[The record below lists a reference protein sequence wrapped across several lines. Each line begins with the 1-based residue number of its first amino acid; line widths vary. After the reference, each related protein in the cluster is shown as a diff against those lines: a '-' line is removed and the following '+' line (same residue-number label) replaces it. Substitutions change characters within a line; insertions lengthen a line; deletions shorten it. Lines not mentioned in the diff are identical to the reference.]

1 MFKIKVRI
9 LNEQSVHRQISN
21 SNSARSSVWAVL
33 STARAYKFAICTR
46 GRGGRGNVLNLITVN
61 TLALLKRR
69 CSVCNRLH
77 ERIILRNEKVS
88 WEKKKKKEK
97 SSWNEIYFFTRLYF
111 HEKISFMY
119 LIYNSRLTFY
129 YFIIEKNLISLKPDT
144 ENIIPCIHIYIYIR
158 RMGIKFSTI
167 F

>member
-21 SNSARSSVWAVL
+21 SNSARSSGWAVV
-33 STARAYKFAICTR
+33 STARAYKFAICTG
-46 GRGGRGNVLNLITVN
+46 GRGGRGGNVLNLITVN

-88 WEKKKKKEK
+88 
-97 SSWNEIYFFTRLYF
+97 
-111 HEKISFMY
+111 
-119 LIYNSRLTFY
+119 
-129 YFIIEKNLISLKPDT
+129 
-144 ENIIPCIHIYIYIR
+144 
-158 RMGIKFSTI
+158 
-167 F
+167 